1 MTDFDPQMKSCRY
14 CGQVVKMGSYRCPHC
29 GRSLAETEQHEWER
43 LNLPAEPSARSG
55 DEDVPRFSIRISP
68 SALAVCCLI
77 AILTI
82 AAASLYSFFPG
93 RSNKGASYELPSAH
107 NRPNQKTVASGVRK
121 QESGT
126 TSFIRIHDGPDPSEE
141 NAAAQGEGIAQS
153 EGEVADERLRQER
166 IGQIHAL
173 ILEELRNKESN
184 KAYTIHFTSGREIE
198 CDIIGESDSDV
209 TIRLGGLTA
218 ILQRDS
224 IEKIEHRPAEMAEKE
239 LEGLALARATEIVEQ
254 GLVRHGQD
262 WITPQEQAR
271 RRQRYQARKT
281 STDTEGQAPKRPES
295 EKAKPERLSFNTKT
309 DLEKLEV
316 LLSLVREK
324 KVVDADF
331 FGGTLHMEDRSRRW
345 PGHNSENASSVAFE
359 AKARRLDVSLVSDFM
374 RLPVAV
380 SGLCSADIE
389 AALDE
394 RDPTTLAG
402 DAQVTCEQMTIPPL
416 HFAMLLSPPNKN
428 AALSVSL
435 SAEDRTINIKRFRL
449 AGAAYRV
456 WGKGVVRLSD
466 KLERSRIEASF
477 SIILNEAP
485 TVTDTRLLGK
495 GGQYILDALATTGK
509 EIVII
514 ISGPLSSPEAQLVAD
529 SAFGSLSVKL
539 DNF

>member
-1 MTDFDPQMKSCRY
+1 
-14 CGQVVKMGSYRCPHC
+14 MGSYRCPHC
-29 GRSLAETEQHEWER
+29 DRSLAETEQHEWER
-43 LNLPAEPSARSG
+43 LNPPAEPSTRLR
-55 DEDVPRFSIRISP
+55 DEEVPRFSIRISP

-82 AAASLYSFFPG
+82 AVASLYSFFPG
-93 RSNKGASYELPSAH
+93 RSNKGKSYELPSAH

-121 QESGT
+121 QESGK
-126 TSFIRIHDGPDPSEE
+126 TSFIRIHDGPDPSEG
-141 NAAAQGEGIAQS
+141 NARAQGEGLGQS

-173 ILEELRNKESN
+173 ILEELRNEKSN

-218 ILQRDS
+218 TLQRDS
-224 IEKIEHRPAEMAEKE
+224 IETIEHRPAEMAEKE
-239 LEGLALARATEIVEQ
+239 LEGLALARAMEIVDQ
-254 GLVRHGQD
+254 GLVRHGQY
-262 WITPQEQAR
+262 WITPQEEARRKRKDQAR
-271 RRQRYQARKT
+271 ETR
-281 STDTEGQAPKRPES
+281 TDTEGQVPERPES
-295 EKAKPERLSFNTKT
+295 EKAEPDRVPLNTKT
-309 DLEKLEV
+309 DLEKLGV

-331 FGGTLHMEDRSRRW
+331 FGGTLHMEDRSEQW
-345 PGHNSENASSVAFE
+345 PGDNSDNAFFVAFE

-374 RLPVAV
+374 QLPVAA

-394 RDPTTLAG
+394 RDPTALGG
-402 DAQVTCEQMTIPPL
+402 DTHVTCEQMTIPPF
-416 HFAMLLSPPNKN
+416 HVAMLLSPPNKD
-428 AALSVSL
+428 AALSASL
-435 SAEDRTINIKRFRL
+435 SAEDGTINIKGFRL
-449 AGAAYRV
+449 AGTAYSV
-456 WGKGVVRLSD
+456 WGEGIIRLSD
-466 KLERSRIEASF
+466 KPEKSNIEASF

-495 GGQYILDALATTGK
+495 GGQYMLDALAATGK

-514 ISGPLSSPEAQLVAD
+514 LSGPLSSPEVQLVAD
-529 SAFGSLSVKL
+529 SAFGSLTVKL
-539 DNF
+539 DDF